1 MWLFLLFIG
10 VPLIEIA
17 LFIQVGGVIGLWWT
31 LGVVIL
37 TAALGTAMI
46 RTQGSLA
53 MRDIRQ
59 SLDKFDD
66 PTEPL
71 ANGAMILF
79 AGALLLTP
87 GFFTDFFG
95 FLLLVPAFRKFAFNY
110 MKSRV
115 THAAFNVSSHTT
127 SGPQKGTM
135 RREGNIIEG
144 DYYEVKT
151 KPTDP
156 DAPSSGWTKH

>member
-1 MWLFLLFIG
+1 MWLFFLFIG

-17 LFIQVGGVIGLWWT
+17 LFVQVGGVIGLWWT
-31 LGVVIL
+31 LAIVVL
-37 TAALGTAMI
+37 TAAIGTAMI
-46 RTQGSLA
+46 RAQGSLA

-59 SLDKFDD
+59 SIETFDD

-87 GFFTDFFG
+87 GFFTDAVG
-95 FLLLVPAFRKFAFNY
+95 FLLLLPAFRKAAFAY

-115 THAAFNVSSHTT
+115 SHASFTMSSQ
-127 SGPQKGTM
+127 SGPAGRQQNRTGGGTV
-135 RREGNIIEG
+135 IEG
-144 DYYEVKT
+144 EYHEVEI
-151 KPTDP
+151 KPSDP
-156 DAPSSGWTKH
+156 DGPQSGWSKH